1 MQIKIFGKN
10 LLIYIENKRVYRM
23 KHKDYMNNLKR
34 DATYTICLEK
44 VKIVYPK
51 ANIKWLKK
59 NIKNMRTAFRKELKK
74 VSKIFINIK
83 IKT

>member
-1 MQIKIFGKN
+1 
-10 LLIYIENKRVYRM
+10 M

-74 VSKIFINIK
+74 IQDSKGTRLGRNSIYEPTLWYFDLLMFTIGC
-83 IKT
+83 